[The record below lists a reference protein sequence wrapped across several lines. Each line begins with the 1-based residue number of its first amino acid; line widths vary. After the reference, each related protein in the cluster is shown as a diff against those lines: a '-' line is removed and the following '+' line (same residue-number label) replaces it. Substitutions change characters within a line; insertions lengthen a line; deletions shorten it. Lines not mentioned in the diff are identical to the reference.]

1 VGNHLE
7 FKKKRRIKPFFSF
20 WEVQNCF
27 PCKVHF
33 YLPFTPIFKEVSG
46 GFAVVL
52 RKFQVPENLESLE
65 LNDRQKKAIE
75 YLNQKNKITNNE
87 YRKLFPGIT
96 DRTVLNDLRDMV
108 KKEILV
114 KVGKTKNTF
123 YQFRN
128 NSEIIPK

>member
-1 VGNHLE
+1 MKE
-7 FKKKRRIKPFFSF
+7 K
-20 WEVQNCF
+20 
-27 PCKVHF
+27 
-33 YLPFTPIFKEVSG
+33 FKEDKINQ
-46 GFAVVL
+46 F
-52 RKFQVPENLESLE
+52 SLNE
-65 LNDRQKKAIE
+65 RQKKAIE
-75 YLNQKNKITNNE
+75 YISQKNRITNNE

>member
-1 VGNHLE
+1 MANLLFLVKYIERWGTGTNDI
-7 FKKKRRIKPFFSF
+7 IK
-20 WEVQNCF
+20 WCREED
-27 PCKVHF
+27 
-33 YLPFTPIFKEVSG
+33 LPEPIFKEVTG

-52 RKFQVPENLESLE
+52 RKFQIPENLESLE
-65 LNDRQKKAIE
+65 LNERQKKAIE
-75 YLNQKNKITNNE
+75 YISQKNKITNNE

-108 KKEILV
+108 KKGILV